1 MDQLLNDFSPG
12 LFFMQSFILLGLILL
27 MRKFAWKPILD
38 SLQDREDDI
47 SSAIEAAN
55 AAKEEMAKLTASN
68 ENLMKDARA
77 ERDVMLKDAKV
88 AADQMVAEA
97 KAVAVSEG
105 ERMIEAARQAIE
117 TDKNAALT
125 DIKNQIAMVSLDVTE
140 KLLRRE
146 LGNKDAQKD
155 LIESLIGETNL
166 N

>member
-68 ENLMKDARA
+68 ENLMRDART
-77 ERDVMLKDAKV
+77 ERPSRSPYPWPWRKT
-88 AADQMVAEA
+88 
-97 KAVAVSEG
+97 
-105 ERMIEAARQAIE
+105 ARHP
-117 TDKNAALT
+117 
-125 DIKNQIAMVSLDVTE
+125 QIQDRA
-140 KLLRRE
+140 
-146 LGNKDAQKD
+146 G
-155 LIESLIGETNL
+155 
-166 N
+166 